1 VGLGPHADFLTFL
14 ASNSSGMY
22 NVNDLG
28 RDFEGDD
35 EDLATAKIAFTWLL
49 RLRWWAICCQIAIV
63 LAVLF
68 LFHIRISLPL
78 FSVFLL
84 FQAVSNL
91 YFQYLIKRRERIPS
105 WLIGGVMVWDIIYLT
120 ILLYSSGGPMNPFTF
135 LYLVHVALAAVLMQQ
150 RWSWSLTVLTIGCY
164 AALFFLQG
172 HNSLVNDGPVMQPAC
187 LELAGG
193 MSSESVHMHL
203 QGMWVAFS
211 LTALFIAFFV
221 GKIQQAL
228 SGHHQTISRLRREK
242 VKTERLASLAT
253 LAAGAAHELSTPLST
268 IAVAA
273 NEMQYVLREGCD
285 QAELSEDLRLIR
297 GQVQRCRE
305 ILSQLSADAGQQAG
319 EPMEPISA
327 MEFIETLA
335 YEFERETGRKVDT
348 TVLCPEVLL
357 AIPVDSFLRTLLGLL
372 NNAAQADP
380 DGRVRLRCTVEKEKN
395 LLKIEVSDQG
405 VGMDEQTLLRAG
417 EPFFTTKT
425 DGKGMGL
432 GLFLAR
438 SVAEN
443 YGGGLELHSLP
454 NEGTTVT
461 FAVSLNA
468 VKLDR
473 KKEKIDAKG

>member
-1 VGLGPHADFLTFL
+1 
-14 ASNSSGMY
+14 MY

-28 RDFEGDD
+28 LDFEGDD
-35 EDLATAKIAFTWLL
+35 GDLAAAKIAFAWLL

-78 FSVFLL
+78 FSIFLL

-91 YFQYLIKRRERIPS
+91 YFQYLIKRREHIPS

-135 LYLVHVALAAVLMQQ
+135 LYLVHVALGAVLMGQ

-164 AALFFLQG
+164 ASLFFLQG
-172 HNSLVNDGPVMQPAC
+172 YDTSAAGDPTARIQPLC

-193 MSSESVHMHL
+193 MNAESVHMHL

-228 SGHHQTISRLRREK
+228 SRHQQTISRLQREK

-273 NEMQYVLREGCD
+273 NEMQYVLREGGD
-285 QAELSEDLRLIR
+285 QVELSEDLRLIR

-327 MEFIETLA
+327 AEFLETLA
-335 YEFERETGRKVDT
+335 YEFERESGRKIDT
-348 TVLCPEVLL
+348 TVLCPDVLL
-357 AIPVDSFLRTLLGLL
+357 AIPVDTFLRTLRGLL

-380 DGRVRLRCTVEKEKN
+380 DGIVRLRCTIDEKKN
-395 LLKIEVSDQG
+395 LLKIEVSDKG
-405 VGMDEQTLLRAG
+405 VGMDEQTLLRAS

-432 GLFLAR
+432 GLFLAQ

-443 YGGGLELHSLP
+443 YGGGLKLHSRP
-454 NEGTTVT
+454 NEGTTVI
-461 FAVSLNA
+461 FAVSLDA
-468 VKLDR
+468 VTLDR
-473 KKEKIDAKG
+473 K